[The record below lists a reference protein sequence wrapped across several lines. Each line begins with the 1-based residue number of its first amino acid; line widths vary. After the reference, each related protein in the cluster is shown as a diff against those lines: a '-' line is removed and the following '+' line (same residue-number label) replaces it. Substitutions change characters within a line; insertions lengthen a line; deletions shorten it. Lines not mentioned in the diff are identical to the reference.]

1 MPVFRKKNNPPPAQG
16 NPYNSSQGMF
26 TGSPALERI
35 EKEKKTARKQMTFFA
50 VLFALL
56 FGWMCFYFTQTAIEN
71 KVGLF
76 DNDYNHRDELLAA
89 RNRRGSIYASDAE
102 TILASTQTELDDN
115 GNVIQI
121 RSYPFGSMYAH
132 VLGYA
137 QLGGS
142 GLEEYFKYEL
152 LHSDLPLSEKVRYD
166 NKEDAEDKL
175 YPGNNLITTL
185 DPAVQKACY
194 DAMGN
199 YDGAVIVTE
208 VKTGR
213 IIAMVSKPD
222 YDPNYIEE
230 NWESLLADNESGTLL
245 NRVTQGL
252 YPPGS
257 TFKIIDCI
265 DLLEENPDAV
275 KDYSFECS
283 GVFEQGGESIHCY
296 DYEVHGRITLE
307 ESFAHSCNS
316 SFANIGL
323 NMISPDTMSDTL
335 RSLLFNSK
343 LPYDLPYVRSSVNMP
358 DTLSTEGIMQ
368 MSIGQGTTSMT
379 PLHLNMIT
387 SAVANG
393 GVLMR
398 PHLVDELHDSKGRT
412 LRVYGNEAYGSLMP
426 EEVAQQ
432 VVQFMRA
439 VVTDGT
445 ASSLSGR
452 DYEAAGKTGSAE
464 FDNNKSSHAWFTG
477 FAPASDPEICVT
489 VLIEGKGMGSSYAVP
504 VAGKIFDA
512 YFE

>member
-1 MPVFRKKNNPPPAQG
+1 MAFFRKKNNPSPQPEQG
-16 NPYNSSQGMF
+16 NDPAGGMHAAA
-26 TGSPALERI
+26 PALERI
-35 EKEKKTARKQMTFFA
+35 EKEKKTARRQMTFFA

-56 FGWMCFYFTQTAIEN
+56 FGWMCFYFTQSAIEN
-71 KVGLF
+71 KVELF
-76 DNDYNHRDELLAA
+76 DNDYNHREELLAM
-89 RNRRGSIYASDAE
+89 RNRRGSIYASDSE
-102 TILASTQTELDDN
+102 TLLASTQADQDDD
-115 GNVIQI
+115 GNIVQI

-142 GLEEYFKYEL
+142 GLEEYYKYDL

-166 NKEDAEDKL
+166 NKENPVDKL

-185 DPAVQKACY
+185 DPDIQKACY
-194 DAMGN
+194 EAMEN
-199 YDGAVIVTE
+199 YEGAVIVTE

-213 IIAMVSKPD
+213 ILAMVSKPD
-222 YDPNYIEE
+222 FDPNYIEE
-230 NWESLLADNESGTLL
+230 NWDSLLADTESGTLL

-265 DLLEENPDAV
+265 DLLQENPEAV
-275 KDYSFECS
+275 EDYSFDCS
-283 GVFEQGGESIHCY
+283 GVFEQSGEAIHFY
-296 DYEVHGRITLE
+296 DYEVHGTVSLE

-323 NMISPDTMSDTL
+323 NMISPDRMSETL
-335 RSLLFNSK
+335 RALLFNSK
-343 LPYDLPYVRSSVNMP
+343 LPYDLPYVRSSINMP

-387 SAVANG
+387 AAVANG
-393 GVLMR
+393 GVLMK
-398 PHLVDELHDSKGRT
+398 PHLVDELHDAKGRT
-412 LRVYGNEAYGSLMP
+412 LKIYNNQEYGPLMS
-426 EEVAQQ
+426 EEVAAQL
-432 VVQFMRA
+432 VQFMRS

-445 ASSLSGR
+445 ASSLSSR
-452 DYEAAGKTGSAE
+452 DYEPAGKTGSAE

-477 FAPASDPEICVT
+477 FAPASDPEISVT

-504 VAGKIFDA
+504 VAGQIFDA

>member
-1 MPVFRKKNNPPPAQG
+1 MAFFRKKNNPSPQPEQG
-16 NPYNSSQGMF
+16 NDPAGGMHAAA
-26 TGSPALERI
+26 PALERI
-35 EKEKKTARKQMTFFA
+35 EKEKKTARRQMTFFA

-56 FGWMCFYFTQTAIEN
+56 FGWMCFYFTQSAIEN
-71 KVGLF
+71 KVELF
-76 DNDYNHRDELLAA
+76 DNDYNHREELLAM
-89 RNRRGSIYASDAE
+89 RNRRGSIYASDSE
-102 TILASTQTELDDN
+102 TLLASTQTDQDDD
-115 GNVIQI
+115 GNIVQI

-142 GLEEYFKYEL
+142 GLEEYYKYDL
-152 LHSDLPLSEKVRYD
+152 LHSDLPLLEKVRYD
-166 NKEDAEDKL
+166 NKENPVDKL

-185 DPAVQKACY
+185 DPDIQKACY
-194 DAMGN
+194 EAMEN
-199 YDGAVIVTE
+199 YEGAVIVTE

-213 IIAMVSKPD
+213 ILAMVSKPD
-222 YDPNYIEE
+222 FDPNYIEE
-230 NWESLLADNESGTLL
+230 NWDSLLADTESGTLL

-265 DLLEENPDAV
+265 DLLQEKPEAV
-275 KDYSFECS
+275 DDYSFDCS

-296 DYEVHGRITLE
+296 DYEVHGTVSLE

-323 NMISPDTMSDTL
+323 NMISPDRMSETL
-335 RSLLFNSK
+335 RALLFNSK
-343 LPYDLPYVRSSVNMP
+343 LPYDLPYVRSSINMP

-387 SAVANG
+387 AAVANG
-393 GVLMR
+393 GVLMK
-398 PHLVDELHDSKGRT
+398 PHLVDELHDAKGRT
-412 LRVYGNEAYGSLMP
+412 LKIYNNQEYGPLMS
-426 EEVAQQ
+426 EEVAAQL
-432 VVQFMRA
+432 VQFMRS

-445 ASSLSGR
+445 ASSLSSR
-452 DYEAAGKTGSAE
+452 DYEPAGKTGSAE

-477 FAPASDPEICVT
+477 FAPASDPEISVT

-504 VAGKIFDA
+504 VAGQIFDA

>member
-1 MPVFRKKNNPPPAQG
+1 MAFFRKKNNPSPQPEQG
-16 NPYNSSQGMF
+16 NDPAGGMHAAA
-26 TGSPALERI
+26 PALERI
-35 EKEKKTARKQMTFFA
+35 EKEKKTARRQMTFFA

-71 KVGLF
+71 KVELF

-89 RNRRGSIYASDAE
+89 RNRRGSIYASDSE
-102 TILASTQTELDDN
+102 TLLASTQTDQDDD
-115 GNVIQI
+115 GNIVQI

-142 GLEEYFKYEL
+142 GLEEYYKYDL

-166 NKEDAEDKL
+166 NKENPVDKL

-185 DPAVQKACY
+185 DPDIQKACY
-194 DAMGN
+194 EAMEN
-199 YDGAVIVTE
+199 YEGAVIVTE

-213 IIAMVSKPD
+213 ILAMVSKPD
-222 YDPNYIEE
+222 FDPNYIEE
-230 NWESLLADNESGTLL
+230 NWDSLLADTESGTLL

-275 KDYSFECS
+275 DEYSFDCS
-283 GVFEQGGESIHCY
+283 GIFEQGGDSIHCY
-296 DYEVHGRITLE
+296 DYEVHGTVSLE

-323 NMISPDTMSDTL
+323 NMISPDRMSDTL

-343 LPYDLPYVRSSVNMP
+343 LPYDLPYVRSSINMP

-387 SAVANG
+387 GAVANG
-393 GVLMR
+393 GVLMK
-398 PHLVDELHDSKGRT
+398 PHLVDELHDAKGRT
-412 LRVYGNEAYGSLMP
+412 LKVYGSEH
-426 EEVAQQ
+426 
-432 VVQFMRA
+432 
-439 VVTDGT
+439 TDPSCRKKWLRSWY
-445 ASSLSGR
+445 SSC
-452 DYEAAGKTGSAE
+452 
-464 FDNNKSSHAWFTG
+464 
-477 FAPASDPEICVT
+477 APWSRT
-489 VLIEGKGMGSSYAVP
+489 VRRIH
-504 VAGKIFDA
+504 
-512 YFE
+512 

>member
-35 EKEKKTARKQMTFFA
+35 EKEKKTARKQMTCFA

-398 PHLVDELHDSKGRT
+398 PHLVDELHDAKGRT